1 MYMKEEDI
9 CREYRQAKDKQVQ
22 IGILAEQNLCSRE
35 EIAAVLARGGEEVP
49 ALEPGRP
56 PGRKGGRRKGGHGW
70 DTERAQALY
79 NEGWTD
85 KEIAKMVGVVPS
97 TLCSWRSR
105 QGLPPNLRPS
115 KETKASP
122 PAAPEKPIPSEKA
135 GPVELSVELDGCAFA
150 LRAPDLEPAA
160 RVHAGGGKLLADM
173 RDSFAEKKG
182 EAR

>member
-1 MYMKEEDI
+1 M
-9 CREYRQAKDKQVQ
+9 
-22 IGILAEQNLCSRE
+22 N
-35 EIAAVLARGGEEVP
+35 AVLKYPGAKWSLADWINSRFP
-49 ALEPGRP
+49 SHHSYLEPFFGSGAILS
-56 PGRKGGRRKGGHGW
+56 GRKGGPRKGGHGW

-85 KEIAKMVGVVPS
+85 KEIAKVVGVVPS

-122 PAAPEKPIPSEKA
+122 PAAPEKPIPGEKA
-135 GPVELSVELDGCAFA
+135 GPVELSVELNGCAFA
-150 LRAPDLEPAA
+150 LRAPDLETAA
-160 RVHAGGGKLLADM
+160 RVHACAGKLLADM